1 MTTHFQDLQA
11 KAIAWCKDFEQYKDE
26 CIVFAQRLR
35 VEFID
40 HLGARSGDVEFH
52 ALDERLE
59 RIADERS
66 SLWPRLQVGD
76 DGFFYFGLTLFFRAD
91 AHSLDEHIRVGVQ
104 KSRNHWRVR
113 WNQKESTYSTTG
125 ANSAFFEKV
134 TAITLEKFSTPF
146 RRMKGQ
152 LGFVPML
159 QSDHHVVVPAPP
171 SPVAAA
177 GAADA
182 PPEGNAG
189 S

>member
-1 MTTHFQDLQA
+1 MTTNFQDLQA

-26 CIVFAQRLR
+26 CVVLAQRLR
-35 VEFID
+35 VEFIA

-59 RIADERS
+59 RIADERT

-91 AHSLDEHIRVGVQ
+91 AHCLDEHIRVGIQ
-104 KSRNHWRVR
+104 KSRTHWRVR
-113 WNQKESTYSTTG
+113 WNQKESVYSTTG
-125 ANSAFFEKV
+125 SNSAFFDKI

-159 QSDHHVVVPAPP
+159 QSDHHIVATAPP
-171 SPVAAA
+171 SPATGT
-177 GAADA
+177 GASA
-182 PPEGNAG
+182 PSDSGE